1 MQIKREMAVEDLEKM
16 QISVGIAEGRT
27 PQDLAQGG
35 LTSAVDPKVLI
46 WNWKKLLCY
55 PQMNSHNVIFDFD
68 CN

>member
-1 MQIKREMAVEDLEKM
+1 MMQIKREMAVEDLEKM

-46 WNWKKLLCY
+46 
-55 PQMNSHNVIFDFD
+55 
-68 CN
+68 